1 VNINSKIKS
10 QKSKVNNSSKL
21 HSAGSGQAST
31 MAQLLATHKTNF
43 VNVSKGQ
50 VVTGVITKLT
60 SGEILVDI
68 GAKTEALVMEK
79 DKRILKSLLTSLKI
93 GDKVTVTVLNPESDY
108 GNPVVSL
115 RRFNDDRVWVRLE
128 ELRQSKE
135 QIDVTVGELTRGGFL
150 VVTKDGMSGFLP
162 NSQTTFLQNAQDLVG
177 KEIKVTVIELNRPL
191 RKVIFSQKAT
201 VAAEDFAKATKSLKV
216 GQEVEATISNVAP
229 FGIFLLIKLSD
240 KSLIEGFVHISEIAW
255 EKLAAVPEAFK
266 AGDKI
271 KAKLIGFDRESK
283 RVNLSIKALV
293 SDPFEEKLK
302 SYVPDQRVSGSV
314 SKVLTSGVLVNLEK
328 GIEGF
333 IKKEKIPPT
342 VSYNEGAP
350 VTATVVE
357 VDTRRHRVILVPVLT
372 EKPIGYR

>member
-1 VNINSKIKS
+1 VAKQIINHKS
-10 QKSKVNNSSKL
+10 QASSKP
-21 HSAGSGQAST
+21 QT
-31 MAQLLATHKTNF
+31 MAELLATHKTSF

-50 VVTGVITKLT
+50 VVSGVVTKLT

-79 DKRILKSLLTSLKI
+79 DKRILRSLLTSLKI

-115 RRFNDDRVWVRLE
+115 RRFNDDRVWIRLE
-128 ELRQSKE
+128 ELKQNKE

-150 VVTKDGMSGFLP
+150 VSTKDGMSGFLP
-162 NSQTTFLQNAQDLVG
+162 NSQTTFLQNPQELVG
-177 KEIKVTVIELNRPL
+177 KEIKALVIELNRPL

-201 VAAEDFAKATKSLKV
+201 VAAEDFDTATKSLKV

-229 FGIFLLIKLSD
+229 FGVFVSIELSD
-240 KSLIEGFVHISEIAW
+240 KSSTEGFVHISEVSW
-255 EKLAAVPEAFK
+255 EKLATVPESYK
-266 AGDKI
+266 AGQKI

-283 RVNLSIKALV
+283 RVNLSIKALTA
-293 SDPFEEKLK
+293 DPFEEKLK
-302 SYVPDQRVSGSV
+302 SYVADQRVLGTV

>member
-1 VNINSKIKS
+1 VVKQNTNSKS
-10 QKSKVNNSSKL
+10 QTSSKP
-21 HSAGSGQAST
+21 QT
-31 MAQLLATHKTNF
+31 MAELLATHKTSF

-50 VVTGVITKLT
+50 VISGVVTKLT

-68 GAKTEALVMEK
+68 GAKTEAVVLEK
-79 DKRILKSLLTSLKI
+79 DKRILKSLLSSIKI
-93 GDKVTVTVLNPESDY
+93 GDKVTVAVLNPESDY

-115 RRFNDDRVWVRLE
+115 RRFNDDRVWEKLE
-128 ELRQSKE
+128 ELKQNKE
-135 QIDVTVGELTRGGFL
+135 QIEVTVGELTRGGFL
-150 VVTKDGMSGFLP
+150 VSTKDGISGFLP
-162 NSQTTFLQNAQDLVG
+162 NSQTTFLQNAEGLVG

-201 VAAEDFAKATKSLKV
+201 VAAEDFEKATKSLKV

-229 FGIFLLIKLSD
+229 FGIFLLIKLAD
-240 KSLIEGFVHISEIAW
+240 KSSTEGFVHISEIAW
-255 EKLAAVPEAFK
+255 EKLATIPESYK

-283 RVNLSIKALV
+283 RVNLSIKALTT
-293 SDPFEEKLK
+293 DPFAEKLK
-302 SYVPDQRVSGSV
+302 SYVSDQRVSGSI
-314 SKVLTSGVLVNLEK
+314 SKVLSSGVLVNLET
-328 GIEGF
+328 GVEGF

-357 VDTRRHRVILVPVLT
+357 VDARRHRVILVPVLT

>member
-1 VNINSKIKS
+1 MAKQIINHKS
-10 QKSKVNNSSKL
+10 QTSSKP
-21 HSAGSGQAST
+21 QT
-31 MAQLLATHKTNF
+31 MAELLATHKTNF

-229 FGIFLLIKLSD
+229 FGIFLLIELSD

-314 SKVLTSGVLVNLEK
+314 SKVLSSGVLVNLEK

>member
-1 VNINSKIKS
+1 MANTNVKLKTENLKTSKP
-10 QKSKVNNSSKL
+10 Q
-21 HSAGSGQAST
+21 T
-31 MAQLLATHKTNF
+31 MAELLATHKTNF

-50 VVTGVITKLT
+50 VISGTVTKLT

-68 GAKTEALVMEK
+68 GAKTEAVVLEK
-79 DKRILKSLLTSLKI
+79 DKRILRSLLSSLKI

-115 RRFNDDRVWVRLE
+115 RRFNDDRVWVKLE
-128 ELRQSKE
+128 ELKQNKE
-135 QIDVTVGELTRGGFL
+135 QIEVVVGELTKGGFL
-150 VVTKDGMSGFLP
+150 VSTRDGMSGFMP
-162 NSQTTFLQNAQDLVG
+162 NSQTTFMQNAQDLVG

-201 VAAEDFAKATKSLKV
+201 VAAEDFEKATKSLKA

-229 FGIFLLIKLSD
+229 FGIFLLIELPD
-240 KSLIEGFVHISEIAW
+240 KSVVEGFVHISEISW
-255 EKLAAVPEAFK
+255 EKLSVIPETYK
-266 AGDKI
+266 AGDRI

-283 RVNLSIKALV
+283 RINLSIKALV
-293 SDPFEEKLK
+293 ADPFAEKLK
-302 SYVPDQRVSGSV
+302 SYTADQKVTGSV
-314 SKVLTSGVLVNLEK
+314 SKVLSSGVLVNLEK

-342 VSYNEGAP
+342 VSYSEGSQ

-357 VDTRRHRVILVPVLT
+357 VDGKRHRVVLVPVLT